1 VATVPGFD
9 KVNALIEMLVAQ
21 SRLRQARRARGLPV
35 DDLRVDDPELE
46 AELAAAEARV
56 LAQVKRIEADRLR
69 REVHKRRRE
78 KERRAGI
85 LTGGMGR
92 AAEHSPAVSRGRR

>member
-21 SRLRQARRARGLPV
+21 SRLRQARSARGLPV
-35 DDLRVDDPELE
+35 DDSRVDDPELE
-46 AELAAAEARV
+46 AELAAAEARA

-78 KERRAGI
+78 RSE
-85 LTGGMGR
+85 GR
-92 AAEHSPAVSRGRR
+92 AS